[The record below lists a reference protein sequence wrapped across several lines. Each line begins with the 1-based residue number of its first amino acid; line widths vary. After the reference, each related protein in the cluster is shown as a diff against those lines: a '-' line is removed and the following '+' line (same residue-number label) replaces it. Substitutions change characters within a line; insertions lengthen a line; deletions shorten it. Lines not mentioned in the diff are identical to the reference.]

1 MNIFHPHR
9 RFQPPVRPPDNPL
22 LNDVVERNVHK
33 IIAIRHEAEQHKGL
47 QQKIADRLTE
57 FSGSM
62 AFAYVHAV
70 WFAVWVIINVGWT
83 PLPRFDPF
91 PFGLLT
97 LIVSLE
103 AIFLSTF
110 VLISQNRQA
119 EISDKRADLDLH
131 VNLLAEHEITRILKL
146 VDALADHFKIDEGK
160 DPELDELKKDVAPE
174 MVLEEIEQSQRAE
187 KERNTK

>member
-9 RFQPPVRPPDNPL
+9 RFQPSERPPDNPL

-33 IIAIRHEAEQHKGL
+33 IIALRQQAEQHKGL
-47 QQKIADRLTE
+47 QQKLADKLTE

-62 AFAYVHAV
+62 PFAYVHTV

-83 PLPRFDPF
+83 PLPKFDPF

-146 VDALADHFKIDEGK
+146 VDALADHFGIDEGQ

-174 MVLEEIEQSQRAE
+174 MVLEEIEQSQRAG
-187 KERNTK
+187 KQQNAQ